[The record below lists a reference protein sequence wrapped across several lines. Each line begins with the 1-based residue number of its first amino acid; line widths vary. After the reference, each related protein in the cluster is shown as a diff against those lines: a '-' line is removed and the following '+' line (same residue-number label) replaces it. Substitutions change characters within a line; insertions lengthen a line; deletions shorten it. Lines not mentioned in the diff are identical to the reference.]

1 MSLNES
7 RYETKGDERNEMI
20 VFIGCVGLP
29 ATENVALDVVLRP
42 LAPVGAAPKRRRQ
55 NLAKPLSRAQSCNT
69 IEESCLCLL
78 DRNIRQGKYQK

>member
-7 RYETKGDERNEMI
+7 RYETKGDEAKDEMI

-29 ATENVALDVVLRP
+29 ATENVRAPLDVVLRP

-55 NLAKPLSRAQSCNT
+55 NLAKPLLPLPA
-69 IEESCLCLL
+69 
-78 DRNIRQGKYQK
+78 